1 MFLEVVD
8 SLRSFFKLL
17 NVRNLKQAGTQL
29 NTDLL
34 AFLAIGP
41 GFEIQSTHQFPQ
53 PPIGGFIVLK
63 VVRTPCELS
72 SELRTEHILG
82 QNWTGKGSLGE

>member
-1 MFLEVVD
+1 MLNVKFLE
-8 SLRSFFKLL
+8 
-17 NVRNLKQAGTQL
+17 QAETHL

-34 AFLAIGP
+34 AFLAIVP

-53 PPIGGFIVLK
+53 PPIGGFIVSR
-63 VVRTPCELS
+63 VVRTPCGLS